1 MTTIECY
8 DRTMAINIAHRRD
21 LDERVE
27 RLAARLA
34 LRGRGRKTAIIE
46 RALRALEEQVD
57 RSRPDREHIEAA
69 LERLAQAGDRHDE
82 RERMRGG
89 DTGGDRPASESWQD
103 ELYDDH
109 GLPR

>member
-1 MTTIECY
+1 
-8 DRTMAINIAHRRD
+8 MAINIAHRRD

-46 RALRALEEQVD
+46 RAL
-57 RSRPDREHIEAA
+57 
-69 LERLAQAGDRHDE
+69 ERLAQAGDRHEE
-82 RERMRGG
+82 RERMRGS

>member
-1 MTTIECY
+1 
-8 DRTMAINIAHRRD
+8 MAINIAHRPD

-34 LRGRGRKTAIIE
+34 LRGRGRKTAVID
-46 RALRALEEQVD
+46 RALRALEDRVE
-57 RSRPDREHIEAA
+57 RSRPGREDIEAA
-69 LERLAQAGDRHDE
+69 LERLAQAGDRYRE
-82 RERMRGG
+82 RERKRGR
-89 DTGGDRPASESWQD
+89 DTGDSPPASRIWQD